1 MIKEIG
7 FPFVAGSGA
16 RTLRDQGEGRL
27 HILLLD
33 TTRAAPTASITAT
46 GRGLL
51 VVLMLVLVLVVLL
64 LCWLRLLLML
74 QVVSIT
80 RRIRDG
86 VG

>member
-33 TTRAAPTASITAT
+33 TTRATPTASITAT

>member
-1 MIKEIG
+1 MIKDIG

-33 TTRAAPTASITAT
+33 TTRAGPTASITAT

-64 LCWLRLLLML
+64 WWLRLLLML